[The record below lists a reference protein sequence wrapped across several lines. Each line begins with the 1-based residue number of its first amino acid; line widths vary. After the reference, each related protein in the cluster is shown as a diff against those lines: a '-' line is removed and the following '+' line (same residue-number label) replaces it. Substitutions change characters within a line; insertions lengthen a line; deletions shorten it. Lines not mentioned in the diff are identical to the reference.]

1 MAFWGVGAAEDVLIS
16 MCLIYLLWHNRDRG
30 GFRRYARGELTHNDA
45 PAEAFARST
54 ERLIYRLTVFAVN
67 TGLWTSLCALFVIV
81 TVRPSADCN
90 EACTLNTF
98 T

>member
-1 MAFWGVGAAEDVLIS
+1 
-16 MCLIYLLWHNRDRG
+16 MCSR
-30 GFRRYARGELTHNDA
+30 
-45 PAEAFARST
+45 RST

-81 TVRPSADCN
+81 TVRPSADSN
-90 EACTLNTF
+90 KAYTLNTF